1 MTPKVAGRARSSWDW
16 QPLPTGGRQ
25 SSEPAPSTGMAA
37 MASPL
42 LPSPASGRVPS
53 TAHCQPCP
61 LAGSLTT
68 SLPVLTAAYRGQTPL
83 PP

>member
-37 MASPL
+37 MASPRG
-42 LPSPASGRVPS
+42 SPAPPLGVSLPLTVSRVP
-53 TAHCQPCP
+53 
-61 LAGSLTT
+61 
-68 SLPVLTAAYRGQTPL
+68 
-83 PP
+83 